1 MGETENREVRQIT
14 ERWDRQQRGETDNR
28 GVRQTTEG

>member
-1 MGETENREVRQIT
+1 LGETENREVRQIT